1 MEELTLA
8 DPSASRPFMPG
19 YGVPRAMAGA
29 LAWSWAY
36 ERLEQSRNYWVGS
49 TRADGQPHA
58 MAVWGAM
65 VDHDF
70 YFSTADGSV
79 KARNLDR
86 DGRCTI
92 CTERADEAVIIEGV
106 AERAT
111 DRPDLERFAVTY
123 EAKYNF
129 PLDLDAP
136 PGPIWRVRPHKVFGF
151 IEAESQFSKTATRW
165 TFEGAA

>member
-1 MEELTLA
+1 MPAYGISRELEGTL
-8 DPSASRPFMPG
+8 PWG
-19 YGVPRAMAGA
+19 
-29 LAWSWAY
+29 WAQ

-65 VDHDF
+65 VDYDF

-111 DRPDLERFAVTY
+111 DRAALERFAAAY
-123 EAKYNF
+123 EAKYDF
-129 PLDLDAP
+129 PLNLDAP
-136 PGPIWRVRPHKVFGF
+136 PGPIWLVRPRKVFGF
-151 IEAESQFSKTATRW
+151 IEAEAQFSSAATRW
-165 TFEGAA
+165 TFDGAV